1 MFDNVQNAPASTFSF
16 TGGQF
21 GKKRSSNPPRQW
33 RFLSNPNRRVR
44 KCLLEVF
51 IVLSISDHRRTLLT
65 CLSKYLPRFHIW
77 WVQSLQLGRGR
88 AWVALLVLAHQIFS
102 VSRVELEEEK
112 SVIAGPRRSVSVST
126 LLCQQAISL
135 RIWGRGQ
142 RHDISLTASTS
153 FIAQHKYRKC
163 SE

>member
-1 MFDNVQNAPASTFSF
+1 MIHQLAHYLLLAKIFVKATS
-16 TGGQF
+16 QF
-21 GKKRSSNPPRQW
+21 NC
-33 RFLSNPNRRVR
+33 RVSR
-44 KCLLEVF
+44 CLLQAFV
-51 IVLSISDHRRTLLT
+51 VLSIFDHCQTSLT

-88 AWVALLVLAHQIFS
+88 ALVALLVLAHQIFS

-112 SVIAGPRRSVSVST
+112 SVIAGTRRSVST

-153 FIAQHKYRKC
+153 FIAEHKYRKC
-163 SE
+163 SL